1 MDLDTFESGFDVAT
15 YIDNLRNYRSFVRKL
30 MGEATADPDHVEAL
44 RSSSGRFAQPVRM
57 TVMTE
62 DWCGD
67 SACNIPIIASLCRGA
82 AMPLRVFRGSE
93 TQQLEKRYHDD
104 GVDHIPVVSIWN
116 ADGEEIGRWIE
127 CPQAVDRKKAAWKD
141 EHPEFMDLYRRRETD
156 KDAAKQFARLY
167 RDLLDAMAGWY
178 KGGMWKETT
187 REIVE
192 TLAK

>member
-1 MDLDTFESGFDVAT
+1 MNLQTFESGFDVTT
-15 YIDNLRNYRSFVRKL
+15 YVNNLRNYRSFVRNL
-30 MGEATADPDHVEAL
+30 MAEAKADPEHVEAL

-67 SACNIPIIASLCRGA
+67 AACNIPIIAGLCAGA
-82 AMPLRVFRGSE
+82 DVPLRVFRGSE
-93 TQQLEKRYHDD
+93 TPQLEKRYHDD
-104 GVDHIPVVSIWN
+104 GVDHIPVASIWN

-127 CPQAVDRKKAAWKD
+127 CPKAVDEKKASWKA
-141 EHPEFMDLYRRRETD
+141 ERPEFMELYRRRETD
-156 KDAAKQFARLY
+156 KDAAKQFAKMY
-167 RDLLDAMAGWY
+167 RDLLDAMAEWY
-178 KGGMWKETT
+178 RGGMWKETT